1 MTATESFCHDASV
14 MFARIR
20 KLLDM
25 GASDASPTP
34 SPDDEL
40 RMASAC
46 ILVEAALVD
55 GHVDEREM
63 QHIHDVL
70 EEHFGLG
77 TGEVQILVD
86 EATRVAGDA
95 VCWHRFTRVLKAEFD
110 AAERLTMMQQLW
122 QVVLADGELHAYEDS
137 LVRRIAGLLHI
148 DDGDRAL
155 ARRRAQARLARLE
168 SSPPT

>member
-1 MTATESFCHDASV
+1 

-20 KLLDM
+20 NLLDM
-25 GASDASPTP
+25 GASDTSPTP

-77 TGEVQILVD
+77 TGEVHVLVA
-86 EATRVAGDA
+86 EATRIAGDA

-110 AAERLTMMQQLW
+110 AEERLNMMQQLW
-122 QVVLADGELHAYEDS
+122 LVVLADGELHAYEDS

-155 ARRRAQARLARLE
+155 ARKRAQARLARME
-168 SSPPT
+168 PSPPT

>member
-1 MTATESFCHDASV
+1 

-20 KLLDM
+20 KLLDL
-25 GASDASPTP
+25 GASDASPAP
-34 SPDDEL
+34 SPDHEL

-55 GHVDEREM
+55 GHVDDREM

-70 EEHFGLG
+70 GQHFGLE
-77 TGEVQILVD
+77 TGEVRILVD
-86 EATRVAGDA
+86 EATRIAGDA
-95 VCWHRFTRVLKAEFD
+95 VCWHRFTRILKAEFD
-110 AAERLTMMQQLW
+110 AAERLSMMQQLW

-155 ARRRAQARLARLE
+155 ARRRAQACLARQE
-168 SSPPT
+168 SFPTT

>member
-1 MTATESFCHDASV
+1 MTYPV

-20 KLLDM
+20 KLLDLE
-25 GASDASPTP
+25 ASDDSPAP
-34 SPDDEL
+34 SPDHEL

-55 GHVDEREM
+55 GHVDDREM

-70 EEHFGLG
+70 GEHFDLG

-86 EATRVAGDA
+86 EATRIAGDA
-95 VCWHRFTRVLKAEFD
+95 VCWHRFTRVLKSEFD

-137 LVRRIAGLLHI
+137 LVRRIAGLLHV

-155 ARRRAQARLARLE
+155 ARRRAQARLE
-168 SSPPT
+168 SFPPT

>member
-1 MTATESFCHDASV
+1 

-20 KLLDM
+20 KLLDL
-25 GASDASPTP
+25 GASDASPAP
-34 SPDDEL
+34 SPDHEL

-55 GHVDEREM
+55 GHVDDREM

-70 EEHFGLG
+70 GQHFGLE
-77 TGEVQILVD
+77 TGEVRILVD
-86 EATRVAGDA
+86 EATRIAGDA

-110 AAERLTMMQQLW
+110 AAGAVEYDAAGCW

-155 ARRRAQARLARLE
+155 ARRRAQACLARQE
-168 SSPPT
+168 SSLPT

>member
-1 MTATESFCHDASV
+1 

-20 KLLDM
+20 KLLDL
-25 GASDASPTP
+25 GASDASPAP
-34 SPDDEL
+34 SPDHEL

-55 GHVDEREM
+55 GHVDDREM

-70 EEHFGLG
+70 GQHFGLE
-77 TGEVQILVD
+77 TGEVRILVD
-86 EATRVAGDA
+86 EATRIAGDA

-110 AAERLTMMQQLW
+110 AAERLNMMQQLW

-155 ARRRAQARLARLE
+155 ARRRAQACLARQE
-168 SSPPT
+168 SSLPT

>member
-1 MTATESFCHDASV
+1 MTPAV
-14 MFARIR
+14 MFDRIR
-20 KLLDM
+20 KLLDV
-25 GASDASPTP
+25 GASVTPPKP
-34 SPDDEL
+34 SPEDEL

-46 ILVEAALVD
+46 ILIEAALVD

-70 EEHFGLG
+70 EQHFDLR
-77 TGEVQILVD
+77 TAEVRVLVE
-86 EATRVAGDA
+86 EATRIAGDA

-110 AAERLTMMQQLW
+110 AEERLTMMQQLW

-137 LVRRIAGLLHI
+137 LIRRIAGLLHI

-155 ARRRAQARLARLE
+155 ARRRAQACLAHMA
-168 SSPPT
+168 SSAST